1 MSRLYEKIYAL
12 VRAIPSG
19 RVGTYGQIA
28 RLCGCSA
35 RQVGYAMALTPSD
48 EIPWQRVINSRGE
61 ISARSDGNADKEQYL
76 RLKQEGVVFDAR
88 GRIDLAVFQWA
99 GPDGAWWSEQQLEP
113 PL

>member
-35 RQVGYAMALTPSD
+35 RQVGYAMASTPSD

-61 ISARSDGNADKEQYL
+61 ISARADGNADQEQYL
-76 RLKQEGVVFDAR
+76 RLKQGGVVFDTR

>member
-1 MSRLYEKIYAL
+1 MSRLYEQIYAL

-35 RQVGYAMALTPSD
+35 RQVGYAMAWTPSD

-61 ISARSDGNADKEQYL
+61 ISTRSDGNADKEQYR
-76 RLKQEGVVFDAR
+76 RLKDEGVVFDTR
-88 GRIDLAVFQWA
+88 GRVDLATFQWA
-99 GPDGAWWSEQQLEP
+99 GPDGAWWSEHELDP

>member
-1 MSRLYEKIYAL
+1 
-12 VRAIPSG
+12 
-19 RVGTYGQIA
+19 
-28 RLCGCSA
+28 
-35 RQVGYAMALTPSD
+35 MASTPSD

-99 GPDGAWWSEQQLEP
+99 GPDGAWWSAHRLEP

>member
-1 MSRLYEKIYAL
+1 MTRLYEQIYAL

-35 RQVGYAMALTPSD
+35 RQVGFAMASTPSD

-61 ISARSDGNADKEQYL
+61 ISTRSDGNADKEQYR
-76 RLKQEGVVFDAR
+76 RLKEEGVVFDTR
-88 GRIDLAVFQWA
+88 GRVDLVAVQWA
-99 GPDGAWWSEQQLEP
+99 GPDGAWWSEYELEP